1 MNEKNGSSSSK
12 FKAVLTYIGLCISL
26 WFVLLYLIPHLLNKD
41 LGEMDTYIAQSVKD
55 LESGINMNSLVGDWK
70 VYDYGQYRGN
80 VISCKVQGSDIRFS
94 EKTIDKEHKK
104 FMMAFSSTSFNLISE
119 DPLIFE
125 GAVLE
130 ERAVLEESESKRTKL
145 RLTFD
150 GETRLT
156 ITYWDDDSGEWSN
169 ITSKLYFE
177 KF

>member
-1 MNEKNGSSSSK
+1 MSEKNDNTSSGC
-12 FKAVLTYIGLCISL
+12 FNTLGIIFILCIVVIPAIIGLTSNFLKNNPEI
-26 WFVLLYLIPHLLNKD
+26 V
-41 LGEMDTYIAQSVKD
+41 QSVKD
-55 LESGINMNSLVGDWK
+55 LESGINMNSVVGDWK

-80 VISCKVQGSDIRFS
+80 VISCKVQGRDIRFS

-156 ITYWDDDSGEWSN
+156 ISSWDDDSDEWQN
-169 ITSKLYFE
+169 ITSKLYFD
-177 KF
+177 KD

>member
-1 MNEKNGSSSSK
+1 MSEKNDNTSSGC
-12 FKAVLTYIGLCISL
+12 FNTLGIIFILCIVVIPAIIGLTSNFLKNNPEI
-26 WFVLLYLIPHLLNKD
+26 V
-41 LGEMDTYIAQSVKD
+41 QSVKD
-55 LESGINMNSLVGDWK
+55 LESGINMNSVVGDWK

-125 GAVLE
+125 GSVLE
-130 ERAVLEESESKRTKL
+130 KRESNSESRRIKT

-156 ITYWDDDSGEWSN
+156 ISILDDDSDEWKN
-169 ITSKLYFE
+169 VTSKLYFD
-177 KF
+177 KD